1 MARSNGG
8 RKSVLGLVLATAAIC
23 VAVAAIGVTIV
34 GLPGQGSPGAQDAA
48 KSGPPS
54 SVVHEQGPTSVP
66 AKSTTTTAAPPKPAV
81 LVSSQNGT
89 ATYQLSSASASIVV
103 SASGPLLARSEGQQP
118 AGPDRV
124 RGHARGRRAF
134 LCDRPSL
141 DPAREPARRRSQSQW
156 TPMTVPGSQLAEPV
170 NLQFTFG

>member
-1 MARSNGG
+1 M
-8 RKSVLGLVLATAAIC
+8 LGLVLATAAIC

-54 SVVHEQGPTSVP
+54 SVAHRAGADIGAAEVDDHNGRATQTGGPGFL
-66 AKSTTTTAAPPKPAV
+66 AKRY
-81 LVSSQNGT
+81 GH
-89 ATYQLSSASASIVV
+89 LSAELGLGVDRGQRQRA
-103 SASGPLLARSEGQQP
+103 LLARGAGQQP
-118 AGPDRV
+118 AGPDRL

-134 LCDRPSL
+134 LCDGPGWIRLGNP
-141 DPAREPARRRSQSQW
+141 PAVAVKVNG